1 MLKFSRRLALQ
12 TSLPRT
18 ECREGTPWGQAMSLQ
33 GRRNA
38 TRTLTAMNAAC
49 TLPTALRV
57 IWFISSSEEL
67 QEKVG
72 QILQTRKL
80 GRALKHRVS
89 EDRAQL

>member
-1 MLKFSRRLALQ
+1 MLRFSRRLALQ
-12 TSLPRT
+12 TSLPRA

-33 GRRNA
+33 GRKNA
-38 TRTLTAMNAAC
+38 TRTLTAMTAC

-57 IWFISSSEEL
+57 IWLISSSEEL